1 MPKLT
6 NYNEKLVKEELEK
19 ILQDRGDVCK
29 CRSCKV
35 DIMAYALNQLPPRY
49 VASDGGHIHTM
60 VNISTDQLK
69 AQTMAALVNAI
80 KAVARKPRHGMRK
93 GLNTVSRR

>member
-1 MPKLT
+1 MGKLT

-19 ILQDRGDVCK
+19 ILQGRQDVCK
-29 CRSCKV
+29 CRSCKL

-49 VASDGGHIHTM
+49 VASEGGHIHTM

-69 AQTMAALVNAI
+69 AQTIAALVNAI
-80 KAVARKPRHGMRK
+80 KAVARKPRHGMRR
-93 GLNTVSRR
+93 GLNTLSCK

>member
-1 MPKLT
+1 MAKLT

-19 ILQDRGDVCK
+19 ILQERDDVCK
-29 CRSCKV
+29 CRSCKI

-60 VNISTDQLK
+60 VNISSDQLK
-69 AQTMAALVNAI
+69 AQTMAAIVNAI
-80 KAVARKPRHGMRK
+80 KAVAKKPRHGLRK
-93 GLNTVSRR
+93 GLNIVSRK

>member
-1 MPKLT
+1 MASLL
-6 NYNEKLVKEELEK
+6 NYNEKLVKEEMEN
-19 ILQDRGDVCK
+19 ILKQRDDVCT
-29 CRSCKV
+29 CRSCKL

-60 VNISTDQLK
+60 VNIATDQLK

-80 KAVARKPRHGMRK
+80 KAVARHPRHGVRK
-93 GLNTVSRR
+93 GLNVVSRK